1 MHNRSA
7 YSRLRNRRET
17 RFARGDNKARAGVI
31 GLGLMGSSIATCL
44 LASGDPVIGIE
55 ADAARRSG
63 ARRRVLSFLREMKAE
78 KVLRADPLKVAARF
92 SVSEDFGALAGC
104 EVVIESIFE
113 NVEDKRE
120 ILKKIEAVVS
130 PETIIGSNTSAIPIT
145 ILQQGMVHPE
155 RVLGIHWGEP
165 AQTLRFMEI
174 ICGAQTDP
182 RFAER
187 ARELAQ
193 GWGKEPSVL
202 RRDIRGFITNRVMYA
217 MLREAFHLVE
227 AGYASIED
235 VDRSLRNDYGY
246 WITFAGPFRY
256 MDITGIP
263 AYAAVMKDLFPD
275 LDCSREVPALMR
287 RVVDSGARGISN
299 AKGFYNYTPAQA
311 KRWEKLFMKFSYEIR
326 MLAGKYPGDVGDRP
340 RKP

>member
-1 MHNRSA
+1 
-7 YSRLRNRRET
+7 
-17 RFARGDNKARAGVI
+17 
-31 GLGLMGSSIATCL
+31 
-44 LASGDPVIGIE
+44 
-55 ADAARRSG
+55 
-63 ARRRVLSFLREMKAE
+63 
-78 KVLRADPLKVAARF
+78 VLRAHPSNVAALF
-92 SVSEDFGALAGC
+92 STSEDFGALAGC

-120 ILKKIEAVVS
+120 VLKKIEAVVS
-130 PETIIGSNTSAIPIT
+130 PEAIIGTNTSAIPIT
-145 ILQQGMVHPE
+145 ILQQGMLHPE

-165 AQTLRFMEI
+165 AQALRFMEI
-174 ICGAQTDP
+174 ICGDQTDP

-187 ARELAQ
+187 ARKLAQ

-202 RRDIRGFITNRVMYA
+202 HRDIRGFITNRIMYA

-227 AGYASIED
+227 AGYATIED

-256 MDITGIP
+256 MDLTGIP
-263 AYAAVMKDLFPD
+263 AYAAVMQDLFPD

-299 AKGFYNYTPAQA
+299 AKGFYKYTPVQA

-326 MLAGKYPGDVGDRP
+326 ALAAKYPGDVGDRP
-340 RKP
+340 RPNKEVSRS